1 MRIIISEKANAAKKI
16 AQFLAE
22 GPVREGKHRSVPHH
36 TFTWRGEE
44 CVSVGLKGHVLNL
57 EYPEEYSNWQ
67 KVEPSALID
76 AEIRKSVSEK
86 GVAEAVRALS
96 KKADAIIIATDFDR
110 EGELIGVEAL
120 SLAFEAN
127 PGLMDHVQR
136 SRFSALTK
144 GEVTRAF
151 DELVEVSTEL
161 AAAGEA
167 RQDIDLIWGATLTRW
182 VSRATKRY
190 GSAFLSVGR
199 VQSPTLVLIAERE
212 RERRAF
218 IAEPYWEI
226 EASLRNGEAFTARHA
241 TARFWEEAAARS
253 AHENL
258 TDVARVTEVKEKSAT
273 RPAPIPFNT
282 TGFLSA
288 AANIG
293 ISPSRAARLAED
305 LYTDGYLS
313 YPRTDNTVY
322 PVSLDLREV
331 LGELKR
337 VEGVG
342 PYAEK
347 LLSSEKLSPTRG
359 KKETTDHPPIY
370 PTGYASKNALRDDQW
385 KIYQLVVRRF
395 LATLSA
401 PAKTLRTTVRLES
414 GGEPLVSGGT
424 VVTQEGWLAVYPYGR
439 RPDEEIPSLSEGQ
452 EVQVTGTELLSKET
466 QPPGRYGQGRLL
478 RLMEELGLGTKATRP
493 SIIQN
498 LYDRGYVHDDPLVPT
513 ETGIAV
519 AYALKDFASE
529 IATHE
534 MTAELERSM
543 DQISEGSISKDTVV
557 DESRDV
563 LRRVYEHLESSEE
576 QFADIVWDG
585 IRGDSIL
592 GPCKKCGENLTIRK
606 AKKSGKRFAGC
617 SGYPDC
623 DQTYSLPPRGEI
635 VSLGTLCE
643 ECGSPEVKVLGG
655 RRPWITCIDLQ
666 CPKQQ
671 EKRKVAA
678 EAKAAKAEAAEAAK
692 AAKAAS
698 NGDEEGG
705 EGVSKTQK
713 KTTAKPASKTRKPA
727 GTRARAKTSTTAKAN
742 GKTSTRA
749 NTKANGKTKA
759 VEEAGTQ
766 ELEKSTT

>member
-1 MRIIISEKANAAKKI
+1 MRLIISEKANAAKKI

-22 GPVREGKHRSVPHH
+22 GPVKEGKHRSVPHH
-36 TFTWRGEE
+36 TFEWGDEE
-44 CVSVGLKGHVLNL
+44 CVSVGLKGHVLNP

-67 KVEPSALID
+67 KVEPSNLID
-76 AEIRKSVSEK
+76 AEIQKSVSEK
-86 GVAEAVRALS
+86 GVAEAVRSLS
-96 KKADAIIIATDFDR
+96 KKADRVVIATDFDR

-127 PGLMDHVQR
+127 PSLVDHVER
-136 SRFSALTK
+136 ARFSALTK

-151 DELVEVSTEL
+151 DELVEVSRDL

-218 IAEPYWEI
+218 VPEPYWEI
-226 EASLRNGEAFTARHA
+226 EANLKNGEAFTARHA
-241 TARFWEEAAARS
+241 HGRFREEDAART
-253 AHENL
+253 AYEKL
-258 TDVARVTEVKEKSAT
+258 TEIATITEVKEKSAT

-282 TGFLSA
+282 TGFLA
-288 AANIG
+288 AAAGIG

-305 LYTDGYLS
+305 LYTDGYIS

-322 PVSLDLREV
+322 PSSVDLREV
-331 LGELKR
+331 LGQLRRAE
-337 VEGVG
+337 EVG
-342 PYAEK
+342 PYVEK
-347 LLSSEKLSPTRG
+347 LLERGKLSPTRG

-370 PTGYASKNALRDDQW
+370 PTGRASKGALRDDQW

-414 GGEPLVSGGT
+414 GGEPLISGGT

-439 RPDEEIPSLSEGQ
+439 RPDEEMPSLSEGQ
-452 EVQVTGTELLSKET
+452 EVKVEAKDLLAKET
-466 QPPGRYGQGRLL
+466 QPPGRYGQGRLI
-478 RLMEELGLGTKATRP
+478 RLMEDLGLGTKATRP

-519 AYALKDFASE
+519 AQALKDFASE

-543 DQISEGSISKDTVV
+543 DEISEGKTSKDVVV

-563 LRRVYEHLESSEE
+563 LRRVYEHLENSEE
-576 QFADIVWDG
+576 EFADIVWGG
-585 IRGDSIL
+585 IREDSVL
-592 GPCKKCGENLTIRK
+592 GPCKKCGRNLTIRR
-606 AKKSGKRFAGC
+606 ARKSGKRFAGC
-617 SGYPDC
+617 EGYPEC

-635 VSLGTLCE
+635 IPLGTLCE
-643 ECGSPEVKVLGG
+643 ACGSPEIKVVGG
-655 RRPWITCIDLQ
+655 RRPWITCIDMS
-666 CPKQQ
+666 CSKQQ
-671 EKRKVAA
+671 ERRKAAA
-678 EAKAAKAEAAEAAK
+678 EAKAARAEADGEG
-692 AAKAAS
+692 
-698 NGDEEGG
+698 NGSSVKGG
-705 EGVSKTQK
+705 ERASSITRK
-713 KTTAKPASKTRKPA
+713 KGAPKSSLKKSSAKTRKKPA
-727 GTRARAKTSTTAKAN
+727 GVGAKSN
-742 GKTSTRA
+742 
-749 NTKANGKTKA
+749 
-759 VEEAGTQ
+759 E
-766 ELEKSTT
+766 

>member
-1 MRIIISEKANAAKKI
+1 MRLIISEKANAAKKI
-16 AQFLAE
+16 AQFLAD
-22 GPVREGKHRSVPHH
+22 GPIKDGKHRSVPHH
-36 TFTWRGEE
+36 TFSWKGEE
-44 CVSVGLKGHVLNL
+44 AVSVGLKGHVLNP

-67 KVEPSALID
+67 KVEPSSLID
-76 AEIRKSVSEK
+76 AEILKSVSEK

-96 KKADAIIIATDFDR
+96 KKANSVVVATDFDR

-120 SLAFEAN
+120 SLTFEAN
-127 PGLMDHVQR
+127 PALMDRVER
-136 SRFSALTK
+136 ARFSALTK

-151 DELVEVSTEL
+151 DELVEVSREL

-199 VQSPTLVLIAERE
+199 VQSPTLVLISERE

-218 IAEPYWEI
+218 NPEPYWEI
-226 EASLRNGEAFTARHA
+226 EASLSDGEPFDARHA
-241 TARFWEEAAARS
+241 AGRFKDEAVARAAF
-253 AHENL
+253 ENM
-258 TDVARVTEVKEKSAT
+258 TDVATVTEIKEKSAT
-273 RPAPIPFNT
+273 RPAPTPFNT
-282 TGFLSA
+282 TGFLTA

-305 LYTDGYLS
+305 LYTDGYIS

-322 PVSLDLREV
+322 PVSLDMREV
-331 LGELKR
+331 LGQLKK

-342 PYAEK
+342 PYVEK
-347 LLSSEKLSPTRG
+347 LLAQETLTPTRG

-370 PTGYASKNALRDDQW
+370 PTGHVSKNALRDDQW

-395 LATLSA
+395 LATLSE

-424 VVTQEGWLAVYPYGR
+424 VVTHEGWLGVYHYGR
-439 RPDEEIPSLSEGQ
+439 RADEEMPQLTEGQ
-452 EVQVTGTELLSKET
+452 EVRVEGKEFLAKET
-466 QPPGRYGQGRLL
+466 QPPSRYGQGRLL
-478 RLMEELGLGTKATRP
+478 RVMEDLGLGTKATRP

-498 LYDRGYVHDDPLVPT
+498 LYDRGYVHDDPIVPT
-513 ETGIAV
+513 ETGMAV
-519 AYALKDFASE
+519 ARALKDFASE

-543 DQISEGSISKDTVV
+543 DEISEGKTSKDAVV

-563 LRRVYEHLESSEE
+563 LRKVYEHLQSSETE
-576 QFADIVWDG
+576 FADIVWDG
-585 IRGDSIL
+585 IREDSVL
-592 GPCKKCGENLTIRK
+592 GPCKKCGKNLTVRK

-617 SGYPDC
+617 EGYPDC

-635 VSLGTLCE
+635 IPLGTLCDA
-643 ECGSPEVKVLGG
+643 CGSPEIKVVTFG
-655 RRPWITCIDLQ
+655 RRPWITCIDMS

-671 EKRKVAA
+671 ERRQAIA
-678 EAKAAKAEAAEAAK
+678 EAKAAKEKEAAAK
-692 AAKAAS
+692 AAE
-698 NGDEEGG
+698 NGEAEGG
-705 EGVSKTQK
+705 DGASK
-713 KTTAKPASKTRKPA
+713 KT
-727 GTRARAKTSTTAKAN
+727 RAKTTRKKPAAKATAKKPAA
-742 GKTSTRA
+742 KKPA
-749 NTKANGKTKA
+749 AKEPA
-759 VEEAGTQ
+759 
-766 ELEKSTT
+766 KSTT

>member
-1 MRIIISEKANAAKKI
+1 MRLIISEKANAAKKI

-22 GPVREGKHRSVPHH
+22 GPVKEGKHRSVPHH
-36 TFTWRGEE
+36 TFEWGDEE
-44 CVSVGLKGHVLNL
+44 CVSVGLKGHVLNP

-67 KVEPSALID
+67 KVEPSNLID
-76 AEIRKSVSEK
+76 AEIQKSVSEK
-86 GVAEAVRALS
+86 GVAEAVRSLS
-96 KKADAIIIATDFDR
+96 KKADRVVIATDFDR

-127 PGLMDHVQR
+127 PSLVDHVER
-136 SRFSALTK
+136 ARFSALTK

-151 DELVEVSTEL
+151 DELVEVSRDL

-218 IAEPYWEI
+218 VPEPYWEI
-226 EASLRNGEAFTARHA
+226 EANLKNGEAFTARHA
-241 TARFWEEAAARS
+241 HGRFREEDAART
-253 AHENL
+253 AYEKL
-258 TDVARVTEVKEKSAT
+258 TEIATITEVKEKSAT

-282 TGFLSA
+282 TGFLA
-288 AANIG
+288 AAASIG

-305 LYTDGYLS
+305 LYTDGYIS

-322 PVSLDLREV
+322 PSSVDLREV
-331 LGELKR
+331 LGQLRRAE
-337 VEGVG
+337 EVG
-342 PYAEK
+342 PYVEK
-347 LLSSEKLSPTRG
+347 LLERGKLSPTRG

-370 PTGYASKNALRDDQW
+370 PTGRASKGALRDDQW

-414 GGEPLVSGGT
+414 GGEPLISGGT

-439 RPDEEIPSLSEGQ
+439 RPDEEMPSLSEGQ
-452 EVQVTGTELLSKET
+452 EVKVEAKDLLAKET
-466 QPPGRYGQGRLL
+466 QPPGRYGQGRLI
-478 RLMEELGLGTKATRP
+478 RLMEDLGLGTKATRP

-519 AYALKDFASE
+519 AQALKDFASE

-543 DQISEGSISKDTVV
+543 DEISEGKTSKDVVV

-563 LRRVYEHLESSEE
+563 LRRVYEHLENSEE
-576 QFADIVWDG
+576 EFADIVWGG
-585 IRGDSIL
+585 IREDSVL
-592 GPCKKCGENLTIRK
+592 GPCKKCGRNLTIRR
-606 AKKSGKRFAGC
+606 ARKSGKRFAGC
-617 SGYPDC
+617 EGYPEC

-635 VSLGTLCE
+635 IPLGTLCE
-643 ECGSPEVKVLGG
+643 ACGSPEIKVVGG
-655 RRPWITCIDLQ
+655 RRPWITCIDMS
-666 CPKQQ
+666 CSKQQ
-671 EKRKVAA
+671 ERRKAAA
-678 EAKAAKAEAAEAAK
+678 EAKAARTEADGEGNGSVKGGERASSTTRKK
-692 AAKAAS
+692 AAPKPS
-698 NGDEEGG
+698 
-705 EGVSKTQK
+705 SKKSST
-713 KTTAKPASKTRKPA
+713 KTRKKPA
-727 GTRARAKTSTTAKAN
+727 GIGAKSN
-742 GKTSTRA
+742 
-749 NTKANGKTKA
+749 
-759 VEEAGTQ
+759 E
-766 ELEKSTT
+766 

>member
-1 MRIIISEKANAAKKI
+1 MRLIISEKANAAKKI

-22 GPVREGKHRSVPHH
+22 GPVKEGKHRSVPHH
-36 TFTWRGEE
+36 TFEWGDEE
-44 CVSVGLKGHVLNL
+44 CVSVGLKGHVLNP

-67 KVEPSALID
+67 KVEPSNLID
-76 AEIRKSVSEK
+76 AEIQKSVSEK
-86 GVAEAVRALS
+86 GVAEAVRSLS
-96 KKADAIIIATDFDR
+96 KKADRVVIATDFDR

-127 PGLMDHVQR
+127 PRLVDHVER
-136 SRFSALTK
+136 ARFSALTK

-151 DELVEVSTEL
+151 DELVEVSRDL

-218 IAEPYWEI
+218 VPEPYWEI
-226 EASLRNGEAFTARHA
+226 EANLKNGEAFTARHA
-241 TARFWEEAAARS
+241 HGRFREEDAART
-253 AHENL
+253 AYEKL
-258 TDVARVTEVKEKSAT
+258 TEIATITEVKEKSAT

-282 TGFLSA
+282 TGFLA
-288 AANIG
+288 AAAGIG

-305 LYTDGYLS
+305 LYTDGYIS

-322 PVSLDLREV
+322 PSSVDLREV
-331 LGELKR
+331 LGQLRRAE
-337 VEGVG
+337 EVG
-342 PYAEK
+342 PYVEK
-347 LLSSEKLSPTRG
+347 LLGRGKLSPTRG

-370 PTGYASKNALRDDQW
+370 PTGRASKGALRDDQW

-414 GGEPLVSGGT
+414 GGEPLISGGT

-439 RPDEEIPSLSEGQ
+439 RPDEEMPSLSEGQ
-452 EVQVTGTELLSKET
+452 EVKVEAKDLLAKET
-466 QPPGRYGQGRLL
+466 QPPGRYGQGRLI
-478 RLMEELGLGTKATRP
+478 RLMEDLGLGTKATRP

-519 AYALKDFASE
+519 AQALKDFASE

-543 DQISEGSISKDTVV
+543 DEISEGKTSKDVVV

-563 LRRVYEHLESSEE
+563 LRRVYEHLENSEE
-576 QFADIVWDG
+576 EFADIVWGG
-585 IRGDSIL
+585 IREDSVL
-592 GPCKKCGENLTIRK
+592 GPCKKCGRNLTIRR
-606 AKKSGKRFAGC
+606 ARKSGKRFAGC
-617 SGYPDC
+617 EGYPEC

-635 VSLGTLCE
+635 IPLGTLCE
-643 ECGSPEVKVLGG
+643 ACGSPEIKVVGG
-655 RRPWITCIDLQ
+655 RRPWITCIDMS
-666 CPKQQ
+666 CSKQQ
-671 EKRKVAA
+671 ERRKAAA
-678 EAKAAKAEAAEAAK
+678 EAKAARTEADGEG
-692 AAKAAS
+692 
-698 NGDEEGG
+698 NGSVKGG
-705 EGVSKTQK
+705 ERASSTTRK
-713 KTTAKPASKTRKPA
+713 KGAPKSSLKKSSTKTRKKPA
-727 GTRARAKTSTTAKAN
+727 GVGAKSN
-742 GKTSTRA
+742 
-749 NTKANGKTKA
+749 
-759 VEEAGTQ
+759 E
-766 ELEKSTT
+766 